1 MKKRNNPGQKPVP
14 TTSLQIAKLFSRFT
28 RVQILGA
35 VTLVAGIILIV
46 LLLRDESPPTSGTM
60 IPAAGNKVIDS
71 GTHVVREKQTEV
83 KGVNRPPAIS
93 ELTLAPKVVI
103 PGIPVRVE
111 VKSNDPDQDDV
122 RLDYIWKING
132 EVVSEQIGEQ
142 FDTTGLRKGDLLT
155 VSVIPDDGKEK
166 GQPRESN
173 GILIQNCPPEITS
186 MPTAGLSSGIFQYQV
201 LAKDPDNEPLQFT
214 LEEAPQGMTIDSTG
228 MIKWSVP
235 QGLQGKQQVRVIVS
249 DGSGSCFQAFDLNL
263 GAETAQ

>member
-1 MKKRNNPGQKPVP
+1 MKKKKNAGQKPDN
-14 TTSLQIAKLFSRFT
+14 TTSHQIAKIFSRFT

-46 LLLRDESPPTSGTM
+46 LLLRDKTPPTSGTT

-71 GTHVVREKQTEV
+71 GTHVDRVKQAV
-83 KGVNRPPAIS
+83 VSGVNRPPVVS

-111 VKSNDPDQDDV
+111 VKTSDPDQDDV

-186 MPTAGLSSGIFQYQV
+186 TPTASLSSGIFQYQV
-201 LAKDPDNEPLQFT
+201 LANDQDNEPLQFS
-214 LEEAPQGMTIDSTG
+214 LEEAPPGMTIDSTG
-228 MIKWSVP
+228 MIRWSVP
-235 QGLQGKQQVRVIVS
+235 QNLQGKQQVRVIVS

-263 GAETAQ
+263 GAATAQ